1 MYPLKFK
8 RHFVDK
14 VWGGRAF
21 NKILNMDVSEE
32 KLIGESWEV
41 SSHRNG
47 MSIVENGDLKGK
59 TLKELVEEYKD
70 KLVGVGVYKKY
81 GSKFPLLIK
90 YLDINDRLSVQV
102 HPNDEY
108 ALKYENEFGKSEC
121 WYIMEA
127 SSDAKLILGIKSG
140 ISKSEFVERTK
151 VNNFDGVFNEI
162 AVKKGDFINI
172 TPGLVHASL
181 SGNILLCEIQ
191 QSSDTTYRIYDFNRK
206 VDGKLRELHL
216 EKAYDVI
223 DFNKYPE
230 INNERVAEYIG
241 TTLKEKLLRCEY
253 FNVDRLKIEKEYTDL
268 KSENFKIYSILD
280 GLGNLVVNGYEY
292 PLKKGDNYLI
302 PANLEVVITGNIEL
316 LKSWI

>member
-1 MYPLKFK
+1 
-8 RHFVDK
+8 
-14 VWGGRAF
+14 
-21 NKILNMDVSEE
+21 
-32 KLIGESWEV
+32 
-41 SSHRNG
+41 

-230 INNERVAEYIG
+230 INNEKVAEYIG
-241 TTLKEKLLRCEY
+241 PTLKEKLLRCEY

-268 KSENFKIYSILD
+268 KSKNFKIYSILD